1 MLLTPRLTVPL
12 LLALF
17 LPAALAAA
25 AQEKTPPLPA
35 DLSQRHRAWLEE
47 VSVLMTP
54 KEREVF
60 VALRKD
66 YQRDAFIRRF
76 WEVRDPFPKTALNEF
91 QQRWEDR
98 ARKAKERFG
107 DLTGDQ
113 ARMMLLNGE
122 PAEVLKASCDILF
135 PLEIW
140 SYPGSDRVRGDFSLT
155 FRGASPKGPFH
166 LWSPADGV
174 ERLFAL
180 EMQARAADPATALS
194 AIAEICPRGE
204 DIAAR
209 IGESLDWRKIEANIQ
224 LLPKAGEE
232 WLSSFASY
240 STDLP
245 EGAATFPAQLDVT
258 FPGRYGSRTVLQGM
272 VSVPRE
278 AVKPERIEGSSTSSY
293 SFLVDGEVLYKG
305 ELFEHFRYRF
315 TLPEGEVAS
324 DKIPVVFQ
332 RYLRPGA
339 YTLVL
344 KLEDLGGKRFFREQR
359 DLEIPSVASAPPSAA
374 SAPALAE
381 ANAAI
386 GSDEQ
391 TIRILPP
398 PPGLITGKVRVEA
411 TATGDG
417 VARVRFELN
426 GRPVLTKSRPPYSV
440 ELNLGDQP
448 RIHTLRALALAES
461 GDKLAED
468 EVQLNVG
475 PHRFAVRLVEPQAGR
490 KYQSSLRAQ
499 VLVDVPEGERLERV
513 ELFLNDDL
521 VATLFQPPFTQ
532 PILLPQGKDITYVR
546 AVAYLEGGNSTEDL
560 VLVNA
565 PEEHAH
571 VDVDFVEL
579 YTTVVDGKGRPV
591 EGLEQGDFTVV
602 EDGQPQQIR
611 RFELVKD
618 VPVYAGVLL
627 DTSSSMAEGNRLD
640 AAVQGA
646 LRFFQQVLTP
656 KDRAA
661 VITFADTPS
670 LAVRFTNQEPV
681 LSGGLSG
688 LKADGNTAL
697 YDSLV
702 YALYYF
708 GGVKGKRALVVLS
721 DGKDEGSRYTFND
734 ALEYAR
740 RSGVAIYTVGID
752 LSSREAD
759 VRTKLSRLAED
770 TGGRFFFI
778 TGAGDLP
785 GVYQA
790 IEKELRSQYLL
801 AYQSSSAG
809 DSDKYRTVEVKVGK
823 PGLEAKTLRGY
834 YP

>member
-1 MLLTPRLTVPL
+1 MLLTPRLTLPFLLAAL
-12 LLALF
+12 LL
-17 LPAALAAA
+17 PALAAA

-35 DLSQRHRAWLEE
+35 DLSQRHRAWLES

-54 KEREVF
+54 REREVF
-60 VALRKD
+60 VGLKKD
-66 YQRDAFIRRF
+66 YQREAFIRRF

-107 DLTGDQ
+107 DLAGDQ

-122 PAEVLKASCDILF
+122 PAEVLKVSCDILF

-155 FRGASPKGPFH
+155 FRGTSPRGPFD
-166 LWSPADGV
+166 LWSPADGI
-174 ERLFAL
+174 ERLFTL
-180 EMQARAADPATALS
+180 DTQARATDPAVALG

-204 DIAAR
+204 DISAR
-209 IGESLDWRKIEANIQ
+209 IGESLDWRKVEANIQ

-278 AVKPERIEGSSTSSY
+278 AVKPERIEGSATSSY
-293 SFLVDGEVLYKG
+293 SFLVDGEVLHKG

-315 TLPEGEVAS
+315 TLPEAEVAS

-332 RYLRPGA
+332 RYLRPGP

-359 DLEIPSVASAPPSAA
+359 DLEIPSVASAPPPVPA
-374 SAPALAE
+374 APALAE

-499 VLVDVPEGERLERV
+499 ALVDVPEGERLERV
-513 ELFLNDDL
+513 EIFLNDDL

-532 PILLPQGKDITYVR
+532 PILLPQGKEVTYVR

-565 PEEHAH
+565 PEFNAQ

-579 YTTVVDGKGRPV
+579 YTSVVDGKGRPV
-591 EGLEQGDFTVV
+591 EGLGAEDFTVT

-618 VPVYAGVLL
+618 VPVYAGILL

-661 VITFADTPS
+661 VITFADTPT

-759 VRTKLSRLAED
+759 VRAKLSRLAED

-778 TGAGDLP
+778 SGAGDLP

>member
-1 MLLTPRLTVPL
+1 MSLIPRLTIPL

-17 LPAALAAA
+17 LPAALPAAP
-25 AQEKTPPLPA
+25 QEPSP

-47 VSVLMTP
+47 VAVLMTP
-54 KEREVF
+54 EEREVF
-60 VALRKD
+60 LALKKD
-66 YQRDAFIRRF
+66 YQREAFMRRF
-76 WEVRDPFPKTALNEF
+76 WEVRDPFPQTALNEL
-91 QQRWEDR
+91 QQRWQDR
-98 ARKAKERFG
+98 ARKARERFGG

-113 ARMMLLNGE
+113 ARMMLINGE
-122 PAEVLKASCDILF
+122 PAEVLKVSCDILF

-155 FRGASPKGPFH
+155 FRGASPKGPFF
-166 LWSPADGV
+166 LWSPADGI
-174 ERLFAL
+174 ERLFTL
-180 EMQARAADPATALS
+180 DTQARATDPAVALG

-204 DIAAR
+204 DISAR
-209 IGESLDWRKIEANIQ
+209 IGESLDWRKVEQNVQ
-224 LLPKAGEE
+224 LLPKAGQE
-232 WLSSFASY
+232 WLSSFATY

-245 EGAATFPAQLDVT
+245 AGAATFPAQLDVT
-258 FPGRYGSRTVLQGM
+258 YPGRYGSRTVMQGM

-278 AVKPERIEGSSTSSY
+278 AVKTERIEGSSTATY

-315 TLPEGEVAS
+315 NLPEGEVAS

-359 DLEIPSVASAPPSAA
+359 DLEIPSVASAPAPAV
-374 SAPALAE
+374 PALAE

-499 VLVDVPEGERLERV
+499 ALVEVPEGERLERV
-513 ELFLNDDL
+513 EIFLNDDL
-521 VATLFQPPFTQ
+521 MATLFQPPFTQ
-532 PILLPQGKDITYVR
+532 PILLPQGKEVTYVR

-565 PEEHAH
+565 PENVGSIE
-571 VDVDFVEL
+571 VDFVEL
-579 YTTVVDGKGRPV
+579 YTSVVDGKGRPV

-602 EDGQPQQIR
+602 EDGQTQQIR
-611 RFELVKD
+611 RFELVRD

-627 DTSSSMAEGNRLD
+627 DASSSMAEGNRLD

-661 VITFADTPS
+661 VITFADTPT

-681 LSGGLSG
+681 LAGGLSG

-752 LSSREAD
+752 LSSRDTD
-759 VRTKLSRLAED
+759 VRTKLARLAED

-778 TGAGDLP
+778 TGASDLP

-801 AYQSSSAG
+801 AYQSSSSG
-809 DSDKYRTVEVKVGK
+809 DSDKYRSVEVKVGK